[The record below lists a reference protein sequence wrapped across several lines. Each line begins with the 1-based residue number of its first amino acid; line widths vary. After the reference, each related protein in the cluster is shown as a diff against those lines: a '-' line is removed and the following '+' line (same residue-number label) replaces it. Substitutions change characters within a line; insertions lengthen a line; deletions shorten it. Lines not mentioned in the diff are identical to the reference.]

1 MTPFK
6 LHKMADSDRFINE
19 LYKEYFFQ
27 ICSYCTAM
35 LNGDETAA
43 LDCTHE
49 VFDAAR
55 KYSQKLQTHPNPVG
69 WLKVTA
75 ANRVK
80 RELRKR
86 GIRLRR
92 EQSISDITERYLDS
106 LQSPIEFD
114 EYDSISQDA
123 LNALKNDV
131 LSILTPE
138 ERTLYTLRFEN
149 RLTYKD
155 ISLKLNIP
163 TSTVRMRL
171 LKIELRLKARA
182 LDITD
187 NSPDA

>member
-1 MTPFK
+1 
-6 LHKMADSDRFINE
+6 MADSDRFINE

-35 LNGDETAA
+35 LNGDEEAA

-55 KYSQKLQTHPNPVG
+55 KYSKSLQTHPNPVG

-75 ANRVK
+75 SNRVK

-86 GIRLRR
+86 GMRLRR
-92 EQSISDITERYLDS
+92 EQSISDITERYVDS
-106 LQSPIEFD
+106 LQNPMEFD
-114 EYDSISQDA
+114 EYDLMSQDGI
-123 LNALKNDV
+123 NSLKTEV
-131 LSILTPE
+131 LSILTPD
-138 ERTLYTLRFEN
+138 ERALYTLRFEN

-155 ISLKLNIP
+155 ISIKLNIP

-187 NSPDA
+187 NRPDT